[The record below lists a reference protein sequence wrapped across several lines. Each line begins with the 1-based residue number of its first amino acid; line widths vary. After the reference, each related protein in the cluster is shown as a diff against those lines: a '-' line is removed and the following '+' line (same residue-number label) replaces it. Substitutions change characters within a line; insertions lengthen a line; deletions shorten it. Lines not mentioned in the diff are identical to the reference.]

1 MAQLTRIESSA
12 FTANTLLNSVVTG
25 PGLKLAANNASTVI
39 ITIDHHHPFLTMGV

>member
-1 MAQLTRIESSA
+1 MAQLTHVKASG

-25 PGLKLAANNASTVI
+25 PGLKLQANNASTVI